1 MYSLVQWVLHVPFR
15 VNTYVTPHL
24 LTTPVSAIKA
34 SDFSMMVFRVK
45 VRTHAGSVSALY
57 GHIRLGWRRPGD
69 RCVKGDYLGD
79 T

>member
-24 LTTPVSAIKA
+24 LTTSVSAIKA

-45 VRTHAGSVSALY
+45 VRTHAGSVSAL
-57 GHIRLGWRRPGD
+57 
-69 RCVKGDYLGD
+69 
-79 T
+79 